1 MSGDWSRDSL
11 NKKRKVTRVHTFVIH
26 NYKYPTFCQHCGQL
40 LVGLLKQ
47 GLRCRRC
54 LINVHQK
61 CANDVTTPCVEVITG
76 AHNFQAHNYKHPKKC
91 HHCSKFLTGVVRQ
104 GYRCSECNADVH
116 RSCREKIDSR
126 CAPKEKRKKKR
137 DKHANEASTMEQTPF
152 QKKAKKEIQNY
163 QTITS
168 ASSKYLP
175 ESPQISPRNF
185 ENASARDSETSEI
198 CERNFGTKN
207 VGMGQINTQVE
218 EVKLATE
225 KNVVNLIKRGDRV
238 EEMEIRSKDVENA
251 SKRFL
256 FNTKEIKEKMLLK
269 KRKFWICI
277 AVIAILLLLIIIV
290 VALVFARRS

>member
-1 MSGDWSRDSL
+1 MSIDWPRISL

-61 CANDVTTPCVEVITG
+61 CANDVTTPCVEVIAG

-137 DKHANEASTMEQTPF
+137 GRKHTNEAWEMEGMPIQG
-152 QKKAKKEIQNY
+152 KAKKENQNY
-163 QTITS
+163 ETITS
-168 ASSKYLP
+168 LSLNHLFEHSESSSQIFEKASERGSTTSK
-175 ESPQISPRNF
+175 RN
-185 ENASARDSETSEI
+185 S
-198 CERNFGTKN
+198 GTEN
-207 VGMGQINTQVE
+207 VGIHQNNEQE
-218 EVKLATE
+218 
-225 KNVVNLIKRGDRV
+225 RW
-238 EEMEIRSKDVENA
+238 KDVENA
-251 SKRFL
+251 SKRL
-256 FNTKEIKEKMLLK
+256 ELNTEEKSTE
-269 KRKFWICI
+269 KFWICI
-277 AVIAILLLLIIIV
+277 SVVAILLLLVIV
-290 VALVFARRS
+290 VIVVVFARRL